1 MECSCTVPLC
11 IDDRCELHFI
21 SIPTALTDSHV
32 CGECNKRI
40 PKGEEYIVEYTEYE
54 CNKVMYVTCEDCY
67 SIRQVFFSSGWF
79 YGEVREQFQE
89 FIYESDGDISVS
101 CILQLTKKAK
111 DWTLDIL
118 EGYWKEQEEHN

>member
-1 MECSCTVPLC
+1 M
-11 IDDRCELHFI
+11 
-21 SIPTALTDSHV
+21 
-32 CGECNKRI
+32 
-40 PKGEEYIVEYTEYE
+40 YI
-54 CNKVMYVTCEDCY
+54 TCEDCY

-118 EGYWKEQEEHN
+118 EGYWKEQEE